1 MASTSRRCA
10 LIKLDGVLPS
20 RLRQRVSS
28 LSEAI
33 STIPTSG
40 PVVDP
45 AVLATV
51 AGAIRDR
58 ELLRF
63 DYRRHDQTS
72 TGREAE
78 PHRLVHASRRWYL
91 VGWDIG
97 QQEWRTFRVDRMR
110 VKVPNGRRFTPR
122 PPPIGGF
129 ERHITEGLSVQTWPL
144 VGRFLLHA
152 PLEQVWDRSHLTEGA
167 LTAVDDRHCLLTVG
181 ADSEAFLLVI
191 VGIYDVN
198 FTVLGPPSLRERAAT
213 LARRYQQASEAS
225 EVTKDGDPC

>member
-1 MASTSRRCA
+1 

-122 PPPIGGF
+122 PPPTGGSNATSPKGCRCIPGRSSDASCF
-129 ERHITEGLSVQTWPL
+129 TPRLSRSGT
-144 VGRFLLHA
+144 GRN
-152 PLEQVWDRSHLTEGA
+152 LTEGA